1 MHLLL
6 VDHDCTFPF
15 DMWTWRKSTNSRDT
29 GTEVKVMRIDRNLPL
44 LL

>member
-6 VDHDCTFPF
+6 VDHDCTFPL
-15 DMWTWRKSTNSRDT
+15 DVWTWRKSTHSQDA
-29 GTEVKVMRIDRNLPL
+29 GTWVKVMRIERNLPL